1 MFGFI
6 KNLFG
11 TAPKAETT
19 EVPYKVDAPMV
30 DTADIALAQM
40 PPGGAAVV
48 EAPKAE
54 APKAEAPKA
63 EAPKAEVTA
72 KPKAPAKTKTP
83 AKPKTSPA
91 SKKPRAPKK
100 PKK

>member
-19 EVPYKVDAPMV
+19 EVPYKVETPMV

-54 APKAEAPKA
+54 APKAE
-63 EAPKAEVTA
+63 VTA
-72 KPKAPAKTKTP
+72 KPKAPAKTP
-83 AKPKTSPA
+83 AKPKTLPA
-91 SKKPRAPKK
+91 SKKPRAPRK

>member
-11 TAPKAETT
+11 TAPKAETKT
-19 EVPYKVDAPMV
+19 EVPYKVEAPFE
-30 DTADIALAQM
+30 DTSDIALAQR
-40 PPGGAAVV
+40 P
-48 EAPKAE
+48 APVAE

-63 EAPKAEVTA
+63 EAPKAPA
-72 KPKAPAKTKTP
+72 KPKAKAKTP

-91 SKKPRAPKK
+91 PKKPRVPRAPKK
-100 PKK
+100 

>member
-19 EVPYKVDAPMV
+19 EVPYKVETPVV

-54 APKAEAPKA
+54 APKAE
-63 EAPKAEVTA
+63 VTA
-72 KPKAPAKTKTP
+72 KPKAPAKTKT
-83 AKPKTSPA
+83 SPA
-91 SKKPRAPKK
+91 AKKPRAPRK

>member
-19 EVPYKVDAPMV
+19 TEVPYKVEKPFE
-30 DTADIALAQM
+30 DTSDIALAQR
-40 PPGGAAVV
+40 PIPVAEAPKV

-54 APKAEAPKA
+54 APKA
-63 EAPKAEVTA
+63 
-72 KPKAPAKTKTP
+72 PAKAKAKAP

-91 SKKPRAPKK
+91 SKKPRAPRK

>member
-11 TAPKAETT
+11 TAPKAETKA
-19 EVPYKVDAPMV
+19 EVPYKVETPVAEVAPAPV
-30 DTADIALAQM
+30 VETPA
-40 PPGGAAVV
+40 PVV
-48 EAPKAE
+48 EAPKA
-54 APKAEAPKA
+54 
-63 EAPKAEVTA
+63 
-72 KPKAPAKTKTP
+72 PAKAKTP

-91 SKKPRAPKK
+91 SKKPRAPRK

>member
-19 EVPYKVDAPMV
+19 EVPYKVETPVAEVAPAPV
-30 DTADIALAQM
+30 VETPA
-40 PPGGAAVV
+40 PVV

-54 APKAEAPKA
+54 APKA
-63 EAPKAEVTA
+63 
-72 KPKAPAKTKTP
+72 P

-91 SKKPRAPKK
+91 AKKPRAPKK

>member
-19 EVPYKVDAPMV
+19 EVPYKVETPVV
-30 DTADIALAQM
+30 DHADIAVAQR
-40 PPGGAAVV
+40 PAPVAEAPKV
-48 EAPKAE
+48 EAPKV
-54 APKAEAPKA
+54 
-63 EAPKAEVTA
+63 EV
-72 KPKAPAKTKTP
+72 PAPAKTPAKAKAP

-91 SKKPRAPKK
+91 SKKPRAPRK

>member
-19 EVPYKVDAPMV
+19 TEVPYKVEKPFE
-30 DTADIALAQM
+30 DTSDIALAQR
-40 PPGGAAVV
+40 PIPV
-48 EAPKAE
+48 AE

-63 EAPKAEVTA
+63 EAPKA
-72 KPKAPAKTKTP
+72 PAKAKAP

-91 SKKPRAPKK
+91 SKKPRAPRK

>member
-19 EVPYKVDAPMV
+19 TEVPYKVEKPFE
-30 DTADIALAQM
+30 DTSDIALAQR
-40 PPGGAAVV
+40 PIPVAEAPKV

-54 APKAEAPKA
+54 APKA
-63 EAPKAEVTA
+63 
-72 KPKAPAKTKTP
+72 PAKAKAKAKAP

-91 SKKPRAPKK
+91 SKKPRAPRK

>member
-19 EVPYKVDAPMV
+19 EVPYKVETPMV

-54 APKAEAPKA
+54 
-63 EAPKAEVTA
+63 VTA
-72 KPKAPAKTKTP
+72 KPKAPAKTP

-91 SKKPRAPKK
+91 SKKPRAPRK

>member
-19 EVPYKVDAPMV
+19 EVPYKVETPMV

-54 APKAEAPKA
+54 APKAE
-63 EAPKAEVTA
+63 VTA
-72 KPKAPAKTKTP
+72 KTKAPAKTP

-91 SKKPRAPKK
+91 SKKPRAPRK

>member
-19 EVPYKVDAPMV
+19 TEVPYKVEKPFE
-30 DTADIALAQM
+30 DTSDIAIAQR
-40 PPGGAAVV
+40 PIPV
-48 EAPKAE
+48 AE

-63 EAPKAEVTA
+63 EAPKA
-72 KPKAPAKTKTP
+72 PAKAKAP

-91 SKKPRAPKK
+91 SKKPRAPRK

>member
-19 EVPYKVDAPMV
+19 EVPYKVDAPVV

-40 PPGGAAVV
+40 PPGGAAII

-63 EAPKAEVTA
+63 EAPKAPA
-72 KPKAPAKTKTP
+72 KAKAKAKAPAKTKT
-83 AKPKTSPA
+83 SPA
-91 SKKPRAPKK
+91 PKKPRAPKK

>member
-19 EVPYKVDAPMV
+19 EVPYKVDAPVV

-40 PPGGAAVV
+40 PPGGAAIV

-63 EAPKAEVTA
+63 PAKAKA
-72 KPKAPAKTKTP
+72 KAPAKTKT
-83 AKPKTSPA
+83 SPA
-91 SKKPRAPKK
+91 PKKPRAPKK

>member
-19 EVPYKVDAPMV
+19 EVPYKVDAPVV

-40 PPGGAAVV
+40 PPGGAAII

-63 EAPKAEVTA
+63 PAKAKA
-72 KPKAPAKTKTP
+72 KAKAPAKTKT
-83 AKPKTSPA
+83 SPA
-91 SKKPRAPKK
+91 PKKPRAPKK

>member
-19 EVPYKVDAPMV
+19 EVPYKVDAPVV

-40 PPGGAAVV
+40 PPGGAAIV

-63 EAPKAEVTA
+63 EAPKAPA
-72 KPKAPAKTKTP
+72 KAKAKAPAKTKT
-83 AKPKTSPA
+83 SPA
-91 SKKPRAPKK
+91 PKKPRAPKK

>member
-19 EVPYKVDAPMV
+19 TEVPYKVEKPFE
-30 DTADIALAQM
+30 DTSDIALAQR
-40 PPGGAAVV
+40 PIPVA

-63 EAPKAEVTA
+63 EAPKA
-72 KPKAPAKTKTP
+72 PAKAKAP

-91 SKKPRAPKK
+91 SKKPRAPRK

>member
-19 EVPYKVDAPMV
+19 EVPYKVETPVV
-30 DTADIALAQM
+30 DHADIAVAQR
-40 PPGGAAVV
+40 PAPVAEAPKV
-48 EAPKAE
+48 EAPKVE
-54 APKAEAPKA
+54 APNSP
-63 EAPKAEVTA
+63 T
-72 KPKAPAKTKTP
+72 KAPAKAKAP

-91 SKKPRAPKK
+91 PKKPRAPRK

>member
-19 EVPYKVDAPMV
+19 TEVPYKVEKPFE
-30 DTADIALAQM
+30 DTSDIALAQR
-40 PPGGAAVV
+40 P
-48 EAPKAE
+48 APVAE

-63 EAPKAEVTA
+63 PA
-72 KPKAPAKTKTP
+72 KAPVKAKAP

-91 SKKPRAPKK
+91 PKKPRAPRK

>member
-19 EVPYKVDAPMV
+19 EVPYKVETPVV
-30 DTADIALAQM
+30 DHADIAVAQR
-40 PPGGAAVV
+40 PAPVAEAPKV
-48 EAPKAE
+48 EAPKS
-54 APKAEAPKA
+54 P
-63 EAPKAEVTA
+63 T
-72 KPKAPAKTKTP
+72 KAPAKAKAP

-91 SKKPRAPKK
+91 PKKPRAPRK

>member
-19 EVPYKVDAPMV
+19 TEVPYKVEKPFE
-30 DTADIALAQM
+30 DTSDIALAQR
-40 PPGGAAVV
+40 PAPVAEAPKV

-54 APKAEAPKA
+54 APKAPA
-63 EAPKAEVTA
+63 
-72 KPKAPAKTKTP
+72 KAPVKAKAP

-91 SKKPRAPKK
+91 PKKPRAPRK

>member
-19 EVPYKVDAPMV
+19 EVPYKVETPVV
-30 DTADIALAQM
+30 DHADIAVAQR
-40 PPGGAAVV
+40 PAPVAEAPKV
-48 EAPKAE
+48 EAPKVE
-54 APKAEAPKA
+54 APKSP
-63 EAPKAEVTA
+63 T
-72 KPKAPAKTKTP
+72 KAPAKAKAP

-91 SKKPRAPKK
+91 PKKPRAPRK

>member
-40 PPGGAAVV
+40 PAGAAAVV
-48 EAPKAE
+48 EAP
-54 APKAEAPKA
+54 
-63 EAPKAEVTA
+63 A
-72 KPKAPAKTKTP
+72 KPKAVAPKAVAQKKKPAGRKPTGSKKTP
-83 AKPKTSPA
+83 AKKT
-91 SKKPRAPKK
+91 PKK
-100 PKK
+100 